1 MTLVG
6 EGSSGSSVSTE
17 DCDLW
22 ADSFGMT
29 MPVLADSGYNQ
40 AFNYIMHTSDGTIY
54 LPNQQLIGPG
64 MEVLAVNTGGIPD
77 STIEAYLPD

>member
-6 EGSSGSSVSTE
+6 DGSSGSSVTTS
-17 DCDLW
+17 DCALW
-22 ADSFGMT
+22 ADSFGLT
-29 MPVLADSGYNQ
+29 MPVLADGGYSQ
-40 AFNYIMHTSDGTIY
+40 AWNYISHESDGTIY

-64 MEVLAVNTGGIPD
+64 MEVIAVSDSYIPD